1 MRRRYHPYACARA
14 DAKIANARE
23 HGASAQRATYDCRR
37 ADAQRTGRDARD
49 ARRASQKCAA
59 LHLLRMRFP
68 GAAFLLP
75 MSWMQRLGNVFAVLV
90 LASLPEAPSGRHW
103 RPLLCS
109 VLRGACGMW
118 MSASRDTVV
127 RCFSCLH

>member
-14 DAKIANARE
+14 GAKIANARE
-23 HGASAQRATYDCRR
+23 DGASAQRSTYDSRR

-68 GAAFLLP
+68 RAAFLLA
-75 MSWMQRLGNVFAVLV
+75 MSWMQWMGNVFAALR
-90 LASLPEAPSGRHW
+90 LTSLPLAPIGRY
-103 RPLLCS
+103 
-109 VLRGACGMW
+109 
-118 MSASRDTVV
+118 
-127 RCFSCLH
+127 